1 MSERKFKK
9 VTIPTADELFKPKKL
24 IKMATA
30 NLKYENEKEQI
41 DYKMDDLLRKKG
53 WSQSSSHPGCIWLWS
68 KDIKGKTYVVNKATA
83 IHMQS
88 WADEYGED

>member
-1 MSERKFKK
+1 MSER
-9 VTIPTADELFKPKKL
+9 KL

-30 NLKYENEKEQI
+30 NLNFENQKEQI

-53 WSQSSSHPGCIWLWS
+53 WSQSSSHPGCLWLWS
-68 KDIKGKTYVVNKATA
+68 KDIKGKTYIVNKATA

-88 WADEYGED
+88 WMDEYGEGE